1 MIKIYTIGFSGKK
14 PEDLVSVL
22 DAVGVRTLIDVRHWR
37 VSKWVPWAS
46 SDNLQKLLGARY
58 KYIPE
63 LSPNPDMLLDF
74 KESRVDWGAA
84 EQIFKNLMAS
94 RQVEKLFTADG
105 LDKVCFMC
113 TERTAHQCHR
123 RLVAEYLAMHFPDVS
138 ITHL

>member
-14 PEDLVSVL
+14 PDDLRSVL
-22 DAVGVRTLIDVRHWR
+22 DAVGVCTLIDVRHWR

-46 SDNLQKLLGARY
+46 GDNLMQLLGNQY

-63 LSPNPDMLLDF
+63 LTPRPDMLMDF
-74 KESRVDWGAA
+74 KGGNVDWATA
-84 EQIFKNLMAS
+84 EQIFLNLMAS
-94 RQVEKLFTADG
+94 RHVEQFFTTET
-105 LDKVCFMC
+105 LDRVCFMC

-123 RLVAEYLAMHFPDVS
+123 RLIAEYLSAHFPDVE

>member
-14 PEDLVSVL
+14 PDDLVSVL
-22 DAVGVRTLIDVRHWR
+22 DAVGVRTLIDVRYWR

-46 SDNLQKLLGARY
+46 GENLEKMLGMRY

-63 LSPNPDMLLDF
+63 LTPRPDMLLDF
-74 KESRVDWGAA
+74 KGGNVDWASA
-84 EQIFKNLMAS
+84 EQIFIDLMTS
-94 RQVEKLFTADG
+94 RMVEKLFTPDT
-105 LDKVCFMC
+105 LDRVCFMC

-123 RLVAEYLAMHFPDVS
+123 RLIAEYMASHFDDVV